1 MLAPSAAGVVTGGLV
16 RPLSEQSRRNPHIAA
31 IAKLR
36 IAMLCAS
43 AATSFRQRSSGV
55 ILSRARSAQADAKQ
69 HLTIRAAHLDTV
81 IVVVA
86 FNRERGEE

>member
-1 MLAPSAAGVVTGGLV
+1 MGG
-16 RPLSEQSRRNPHIAA
+16 RNGSNTEPHIAA

-36 IAMLCAS
+36 IEMLCAS

-81 IVVVA
+81 VIVME